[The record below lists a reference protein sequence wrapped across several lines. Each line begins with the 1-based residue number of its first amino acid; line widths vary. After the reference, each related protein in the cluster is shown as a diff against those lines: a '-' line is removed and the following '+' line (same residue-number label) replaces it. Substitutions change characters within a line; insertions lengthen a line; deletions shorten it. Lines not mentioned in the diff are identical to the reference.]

1 MDRRQILKT
10 GLVLI
15 ATATAA
21 SIYRPAN
28 AKTLMGGSIWSSPLK
43 DRPQP
48 VDSSIR
54 VFFSAREAVLLGAI
68 QNRLIPTDEL
78 GIGAVDAG
86 CVVFVDHQLAGAF
99 GKGSSS
105 YRLGPYKTGTPEQG
119 NQSPLTPADV
129 YRLGL
134 AELDT
139 YAQQHLGGAFEQ
151 LSADKQDTFLE
162 GLEGGTIAFHSVD
175 SKTFFALVLQNVK
188 EGYFADPLYGG
199 NRGMVGWKM
208 VGFPGAR
215 YDYRDYLPKIGQVI
229 KIEPISLFS

>member
-28 AKTLMGGSIWSSPLK
+28 AKTFKGGEMWTSALTYRPKPITSSL
-43 DRPQP
+43 
-48 VDSSIR
+48 R
-54 VFFSAREAVLLGAI
+54 VFLSEREAVLLGAI
-68 QNRLIPTDEL
+68 QNRLIPGDEL

-105 YRLGPYKTGTPEQG
+105 YKLGPYKKGTPEQG

-129 YRLGL
+129 YQKGL
-134 AELDT
+134 AELDAYT
-139 YAQQHLGGAFEQ
+139 QQHLGGSFEH
-151 LSADKQDTFLE
+151 LSAADQDEFLE
-162 GLEGGTIAFHSVD
+162 KLEAGGISFTSVD
-175 SKTFFALVLQNVK
+175 SKTFFALMLQNVK
-188 EGYFADPLYGG
+188 EGYLADPVYGG
-199 NRGMVGWKM
+199 NRDMVGWRM
-208 VGFPGAR
+208 IGFPGAR

-229 KIEPISLFS
+229 KIEPVSMLG

>member
-1 MDRRQILKT
+1 MDRREILKT

-21 SIYRPAN
+21 SIFRPAN
-28 AKTLMGGSIWSSPLK
+28 AKTFMGGSTWNSPLSN
-43 DRPQP
+43 RPQP

-68 QNRLIPTDEL
+68 QNRLIPGDEL

-105 YRLGPYKTGTPEQG
+105 YRLGPYKSGTPEQG
-119 NQSPLTPADV
+119 NQSPFTPADV
-129 YRLGL
+129 YRRGL

-139 YAQQHLGGAFEQ
+139 YAQQHLGGAFEH
-151 LSADKQDTFLE
+151 LGADQQDTVLE
-162 GLEGGTIAFHSVD
+162 KLEAGQIAFNSVD
-175 SKTFFALVLQNVK
+175 SKTFFALLLQNVK
-188 EGYFADPLYGG
+188 EGYLADPLYGG

-208 VGFPGAR
+208 IGFPGAR